1 MPAKIEPGMRTM
13 SATLKTGKADAT
25 LSREAQALTAT
36 TRDAW
41 KAKFLQFLFLLA
53 LVAIA
58 ASPLKKNRL
67 RLSVMRRN
75 IACEFVAPIQ
85 VKLEF

>member
-13 SATLKTGKADAT
+13 SATLKTGKAGAT
-25 LSREAQALTAT
+25 VSREAQA
-36 TRDAW
+36 RDAW

-58 ASPLKKNRL
+58 AS
-67 RLSVMRRN
+67 
-75 IACEFVAPIQ
+75 
-85 VKLEF
+85 